1 MSYVVSF
8 LETAS
13 APVVIIH
20 TEPRDVLDDPTAAET
35 RAYVGSLVGGL
46 EVVHRACLGDH
57 MLFGGDRHLYRYAAH
72 EAVEVLPMVSLEPL
86 SPRLR
91 AVS

>member
-1 MSYVVSF
+1 
-8 LETAS
+8 
-13 APVVIIH
+13 
-20 TEPRDVLDDPTAAET
+20 
-35 RAYVGSLVGGL
+35 
-46 EVVHRACLGDH
+46 